1 MLRCRFLR
9 RILSPRNRDMPEGVV
24 QELTEQALVFY
35 KRFEEA
41 RLYGFTN
48 AQARRF
54 ADSTRDIGELR
65 KLRDAGCPVELAT
78 RILR

>member
-1 MLRCRFLR
+1 M
-9 RILSPRNRDMPEGVV
+9 SQGVDD
-24 QELTEQALVFY
+24 ELTEQALVFY

-54 ADSTRDIGELR
+54 ANSSTDIGELR